1 MINDVNRIQFF
12 CNAAPKRQ
20 QCYFSTFW
28 AQFSV
33 DSVQFN
39 NCVKLITKWVQL

>member
-28 AQFSV
+28 AQFCYFSTFWAQFGSV
-33 DSVQFN
+33 
-39 NCVKLITKWVQL
+39 